1 MIIFQHVNLEYS
13 EGARALVDINL
24 EIKRG
29 EMVFLVGSSGA
40 GKSSL
45 IKSILKEVSVDSG
58 RVIVD
63 NQDITRL
70 HRREIP
76 DLRRK
81 IGVVFQDFRLL
92 PRKTVFENVAYA
104 MEITGASRKL
114 IKNNVPIALRLVG
127 LEDKADYYPGKLSGG
142 EAQRVSIARS
152 MVNNPKI
159 LIADEPTGN
168 LDPKT
173 SKEIIR
179 ILQVLN
185 ARGTTVLVITH
196 DYYVLEMSKQRVIE
210 MSEGRII
217 RDEKRGGASNV

>member
-1 MIIFQHVNLEYS
+1 MIKLHNVNLEYS

-29 EMVFLVGSSGA
+29 EMVFLVGASGA

-45 IKSILKEVSVDSG
+45 IKSILREVNVDSG

-76 DLRRK
+76 ALRRK

-104 MEITGASRKL
+104 MEITGASNKL

-196 DYYVLEMSKQRVIE
+196 DYYVLEMNKQRVIE
-210 MSEGRII
+210 MAEGRII
-217 RDEKRGGASNV
+217 RDERRGGTPNV